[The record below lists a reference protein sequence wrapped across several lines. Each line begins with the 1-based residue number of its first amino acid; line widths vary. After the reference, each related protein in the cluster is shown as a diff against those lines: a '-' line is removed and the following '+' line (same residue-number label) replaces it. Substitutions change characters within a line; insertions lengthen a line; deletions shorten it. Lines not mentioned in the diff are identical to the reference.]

1 MPAEYKIDKSK
12 KMVFTKAYGILT
24 DQEAYT
30 HQDKLRNDP
39 DFDPG
44 YSQLIDS
51 TNVKNPENLSLEA
64 IYKLAER
71 NPFGAGSLRA
81 FVAPNRL
88 LYVMFHVFQTI
99 TEKHPDEIVIFKD
112 LTEAR
117 RFLKL
122 ETNG

>member
-24 DQEAYT
+24 DQDAYA

-44 YSQLIDS
+44 FSQLIDS
-51 TNVKNPENLSLEA
+51 TNVTNAENLSLEA
-64 IYKLAER
+64 IYTLAER
-71 NPFGAGSLRA
+71 NPFRVGSQRA
-81 FVAPNRL
+81 FVASNRL
-88 LYVMFHVFQTI
+88 LYVMFHVFQAI
-99 TEKHPDEIVIFKD
+99 TEEHPDEIVIFKD
-112 LTEAR
+112 LAEAR

-122 ETNG
+122 ET